1 MVCIFTLRAD
11 QIVHERRVTDRGG
24 LLLQLGTEA
33 GFAMESARLYR
44 ATLDRTRQEHELRVA
59 AELQQ
64 ALLPPARHLGN
75 GFELAAASVPCRA
88 IGGDF
93 FDYFNLSNGGF
104 GLALGDVA
112 GKGPPAALLAAVL
125 QGILAAHVHA
135 GGAPAETL
143 KRVNESLVRR
153 PVESRFATMVYAALL
168 HDGRLTYCNAG
179 HNAPLLIGRRGL
191 LRLEKGGLIVGA
203 FSEAT
208 FEQETLQLDSGDTL
222 VMFSDGITEALNS
235 VENEFGDERLLT
247 CVQAN
252 QDLAPPILLAY
263 LLETVGQF
271 AAGAAQSDD
280 RTLLVLR
287 YLGR

>member
-1 MVCIFTLRAD
+1 
-11 QIVHERRVTDRGG
+11 
-24 LLLQLGTEA
+24 
-33 GFAMESARLYR
+33 
-44 ATLDRTRQEHELRVA
+44 
-59 AELQQ
+59 
-64 ALLPPARHLGN
+64 
-75 GFELAAASVPCRA
+75 
-88 IGGDF
+88 
-93 FDYFNLSNGGF
+93 
-104 GLALGDVA
+104 
-112 GKGPPAALLAAVL
+112 VL

-153 PVESRFATMVYAALL
+153 PVESRFATMVYGALS
-168 HDGRLTYCNAG
+168 HDGRLTSCNAG
-179 HNAPLLIGRRGL
+179 HNAPLLIGKRGL
-191 LRLEKGGLIVGA
+191 LRLETGGSIVGA

-222 VMFSDGITEALNS
+222 VMFSDGITEALNPA
-235 VENEFGDERLLT
+235 ENEFGDERLLT

-252 QDLAPPILLAY
+252 QDLAPPTLLDY

-280 RTLLVLR
+280 RTLFVLR